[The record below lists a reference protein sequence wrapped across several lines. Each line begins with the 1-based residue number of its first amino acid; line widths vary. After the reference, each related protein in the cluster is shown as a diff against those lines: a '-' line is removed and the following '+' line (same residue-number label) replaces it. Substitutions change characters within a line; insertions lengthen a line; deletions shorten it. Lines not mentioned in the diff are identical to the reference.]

1 MGLMISALNSATQ
14 TTQTTQNNKLSSLS
28 SRDELLEALGKIREK
43 QWEGVPDKVKQEYKE
58 CQDTIRA
65 IEAKYKERFDCQGF
79 DGYNSFGDPRY
90 SFSAN
95 KMLEHCSPWEKQTYL
110 DCYNKIQE
118 IYKKYPQVKP
128 LITLSNYKPEKDI
141 AVGEQQAAAT
151 PAQPPAQETP
161 DKKGIGDADKALIRA
176 VGGPAAWAA
185 TSGTQDNG
193 EGGNKIAKSIA
204 TSALGFLSRF
214 FA

>member
-1 MGLMISALNSATQ
+1 MRLMISALNSATQ

-110 DCYNKIQE
+110 DCYNKLQE

-128 LITLSNYKPEKDI
+128 LITLSNYKPEKDT

-161 DKKGIGDADKALIRA
+161 DKKGISKVDKAIIRG
-176 VGGPAAWAA
+176 VGGVAGWVA
-185 TSGTQDNG
+185 TSGTPDND
-193 EGGNKIAKSIA
+193 EGGSKIVKGIAKS
-204 TSALGFLSRF
+204 ALGIIGLFV
-214 FA
+214 